1 MRIYVR
7 EQEGKKINIAIPT
20 GMVLNRLT
28 AGVVKKCIARYDKSD
43 NVNINSSDINILFK
57 EIKKFKRKHPK
68 MPLVEVESKNGDRV
82 HIKL

>member
-28 AGVVKKCIARYDKSD
+28 AFAAKKCIAKYDKSD
-43 NVNINSSDINILFK
+43 NVNISAADINRLFY
-57 EIKKFKRKHPK
+57 EIKKFKRKHPGL
-68 MPLVEVESKNGDRV
+68 PLVEVESKNGDRV
-82 HIKL
+82 YIKL